1 MDDKK
6 KDNDCQ
12 FESWEIP
19 KATDPDFCIPDEIAK
34 DLKLNSTDDV
44 CDQFVIYSMATGER
58 FDPVPRII

>member
-19 KATDPDFCIPDEIAK
+19 KATDPDFCIPDEIAES
-34 DLKLNSTDDV
+34 D
-44 CDQFVIYSMATGER
+44 EE
-58 FDPVPRII
+58 